1 MKKEFI
7 PTYLASSI
15 FDIDFLRV
23 KNMGYKYIF
32 VDLDNTLASP
42 YVYEP
47 DEKVINL
54 SRILKELGLEMI
66 ILSNNKEDRVLKFAT
81 PLNVK
86 AFYDLKKPSTKR
98 VMVHIQNNNID
109 TSKAIWFGDQ
119 VMTDVFLAN
128 QLNITVVLV
137 NQLTQKDEPITFIPR
152 MLDKHYRKIINK
164 KKLSKEF

>member
-15 FDIDFLRV
+15 FDIDFNRV
-23 KNMGYKYIF
+23 KNEGFKYVL

-42 YVYEP
+42 YVFEP
-47 DEKVINL
+47 DEKVIALANK
-54 SRILKELGLEMI
+54 LKQLDLEMI
-66 ILSNNKEDRVLKFAT
+66 ILSNNKEERVLKFAN

-98 VMVHIQNNNID
+98 VKVHLQNNNID
-109 TSKAIWFGDQ
+109 ISKAIWFGDQ

-137 NQLTQKDEPITFIPR
+137 NQLTIKDEPITFIPR